1 MFNYLFYAL
10 IGCFLGIITGLTP
23 GIHVNTV
30 AIMGL
35 SIFPRLSISPIEF
48 AVIMVGMAVTHTFL
62 DFIPSIFL
70 GVPEEETAL
79 SVLPTHQLLIQ
90 GRAIEAVKLTAY
102 GSLFGLFFALIFLL
116 PALFLIPVIYKN
128 LHPFILYILI
138 ICIIIL
144 ILREREFR
152 KIFYASI
159 VFLLSGILGIFMFKQ
174 RILSTTEVLFPVFVG
189 IFGLSNILF
198 SLKSKSTEIV
208 PQEDFITIRMDRDLL
223 SSTFIGSIGG
233 LIVGILPA
241 MSPSQVGVIMYEIM
255 GTNIRNFIL
264 SVSAI
269 NTSDAIYSFISLYT
283 INNPRSGVATIIGK
297 IMSINL
303 NTLLLLVG
311 VTSFIAFIA
320 TFLHIKIGRIAMRF
334 VKRINYRFLSFLS
347 LMFVLVLVLYFTGL
361 FGLYMAILSTVVGT
375 IPILSGISRTHCM
388 GVLIVPTILYF
399 LGC

>member
-1 MFNYLFYAL
+1 M
-10 IGCFLGIITGLTP
+10 GIITGLTP

-334 VKRINYRFLSFLS
+334 VERINYGFLSFLS

-361 FGLYMAILSTVVGT
+361 FGLYMAILSTVIGT
-375 IPILSGISRTHCM
+375 IPILSSISRTHCM

>member
-1 MFNYLFYAL
+1 M
-10 IGCFLGIITGLTP
+10 GIITGLTP

-79 SVLPTHQLLIQ
+79 SVLPTHQLLIR

-138 ICIIIL
+138 ICIIVL

-198 SLKSKSTEIV
+198 SLKSKSAEIV
-208 PQEDFITIRMDRDLL
+208 PQEDFITIGMDRDLL

-269 NTSDAIYSFISLYT
+269 NTSDAIYSFVSLYT

-297 IMSINL
+297 VMSINL

-334 VKRINYRFLSFLS
+334 VERINYGFLSFLS

>member
-1 MFNYLFYAL
+1 
-10 IGCFLGIITGLTP
+10 LGIITGLTP

-30 AIMGL
+30 AIIGL

-198 SLKSKSTEIV
+198 SLKSKSAEIV

-361 FGLYMAILSTVVGT
+361 FGLYMAILSTVIGT
-375 IPILSGISRTHCM
+375 IPILSSISRTHCM

>member
-1 MFNYLFYAL
+1 M
-10 IGCFLGIITGLTP
+10 GIITGLTP

-30 AIMGL
+30 AIIGL

-198 SLKSKSTEIV
+198 SLKSKSAEIV

-361 FGLYMAILSTVVGT
+361 FGLYMAILSTVIGT
-375 IPILSGISRTHCM
+375 IPILSSISRTHCM

>member
-1 MFNYLFYAL
+1 M
-10 IGCFLGIITGLTP
+10 GIITGLTP

-30 AIMGL
+30 AIIGL

-361 FGLYMAILSTVVGT
+361 FGLYMAILSTVIGT
-375 IPILSGISRTHCM
+375 IPILSSISRTHCM

>member
-30 AIMGL
+30 AIIGL

-48 AVIMVGMAVTHTFL
+48 AVVMVGMAVTHTFL

-79 SVLPTHQLLIQ
+79 SVLPTHQLLIE
-90 GRAIEAVKLTAY
+90 GRAIEAGKLTAY

-138 ICIIIL
+138 ICIIVL

-223 SSTFIGSIGG
+223 SSTFMGSIGG

-297 IMSINL
+297 VMSINL

-334 VKRINYRFLSFLS
+334 VERINYRFLSFLS